1 MNIIDILFVYF
12 VARGDEVY
20 ATTSTLS
27 TVQHKD
33 NPDAVDR
40 MVEDLEKQ

>member
-1 MNIIDILFVYF
+1 MKKNYSKIQI
-12 VARGDEVY
+12 
-20 ATTSTLS
+20 STLS

-33 NPDAVDR
+33 NPDAVDK

>member
-1 MNIIDILFVYF
+1 M
-12 VARGDEVY
+12 Y

-33 NPDAVDR
+33 NPDAVDK
-40 MVEDLEKQ
+40 MVTDLEKQYVFSTDWLFNFM